1 MKLLS
6 RILLSCILLLF
17 AFLVKAQ
24 VPAQSNLRIKR
35 IFVNSDTLR
44 LDSLSIIP
52 KTFHISGVADSSY
65 RLDFVQSIL
74 YWKQRPAND
83 TITITYRVF
92 SNKLNAVVRHIDF
105 DSIMNRMSIAPFEFN
120 AISKETPRSVF
131 DFGSIQYNGSFGR
144 AISFGNNQDA
154 VVNSNF
160 QLQLN
165 GMLKDSIEIAAALSD
180 NNIPIQPDGTT
191 QRLNEFDQV
200 FLQFKKKNWQLNLG
214 DIDLRQNNLY
224 FLNFYKRLQGISFQ
238 TTNRVSKSVQ
248 SSTIVSGSIA
258 KGKFTRNVIQPLEG
272 NQGPYRLTG
281 AHNELFFIVLAN
293 TERVFLDGELLQ
305 RGEDQD
311 YVINYNTAEV
321 TFMPRRMIT
330 KDSRIQIEFEYAD
343 RNFLNA
349 NLYAFQGIDINNKL
363 KLKIAAFN
371 NNDAKNSPINQTLDA
386 AQKQFLFNVGDSI
399 QNALYPNAVLDTAF
413 ATNKILYEKVYYTV
427 GIYQDSFYRY
437 STDPALAKY
446 SLSFSDVGVGKG
458 NYIPD
463 FNGANGKVYR
473 FIQPINGIKQGRYE
487 PVTILV
493 TPKKQQLISLGTE
506 YQIDANNSLK
516 TEFALSNYDVNT
528 FSKKDKGDNTGIAA
542 KIQYSNTATLNTV
555 RKLTLLSTFD
565 YEHVQDRFK
574 PLERLRYVEFS
585 REWGLPI
592 TAQLTP
598 ATENIV
604 RFSSKLKN
612 NHNHS
617 LNYQLMTYQRSDN
630 YQGYQNIL
638 QHSVELSGW
647 QFNNQFAITN
657 FKTEGNSGSYIR
669 PVIDVSKQLKSFGL
683 MRIGIR
689 YALEKN
695 EVHERKTD
703 TIDYNSF
710 SFDVYSAYIKTN
722 ERNRNKMSFTFTTRS
737 DKYPMG
743 YELVRGD
750 RSYNYNLQAELLKNE
765 HHQFLFTAT
774 YRKLDVYN
782 TKVSNQTA
790 DRTVLGRAEYLIN
803 EFNGFITGNLLYD
816 LGTGQEQRRD
826 FAYLEV
832 PPGKGEYVWIDYNG
846 DGIQQL
852 NEFEVAQF
860 QDQAKYIRIFTPTN
874 QYLKA
879 NYITL
884 NYSFMFNPRAIL
896 NSATIQPISKFLA
909 RFNLQ
914 TSMQKSKKSIAR
926 GDFQFDP
933 FKYSINDTALI
944 SSNTVFGNTLSFNRY
959 ASKWGLDLTNIQNTG
974 KALLTYGYESRRINN
989 WTAKLRWILSQ
1000 SFTINLN
1007 TRKGFNALF
1016 TPSFNNRNYELDIYS
1031 VEPQLVFIDRTKL
1044 RIQTGYKFDKRSNN
1058 PFYGGEQSQSNS
1070 LNFES
1075 KYNVFQSSTINARF
1089 TYNYISF
1096 NSVANT
1102 TVSYIMLEGLLPGKN
1117 YLWSLD
1123 FTKRLLNNVEINFQ
1137 YEGRKAGESKTVN
1150 IGRAAIRALF

>member
-1 MKLLS
+1 MS
-6 RILLSCILLLF
+6 RILLSCILLFF
-17 AFLVKAQ
+17 AFISKAQ
-24 VPAQSNLRIKR
+24 LPTQSNLRIKR
-35 IFVNSDTLR
+35 IAVTSDTLR
-44 LDSLSIIP
+44 LDTLSIIP
-52 KTFHISGVADSSY
+52 KTFHISGVGDSSY

-74 YWKQRPAND
+74 YWKTRPATD

-92 SNKLNAVVRHIDF
+92 PNKLNSVVQHVDY

-120 AISKETPRSVF
+120 AINPETPRSVF
-131 DFGSIQYNGSFGR
+131 DFGNIQYNGSFGR

-238 TTNRVSKSVQ
+238 TTNRISNAVQ
-248 SSTIVSGSIA
+248 SSTVVSGSIA
-258 KGKFTRNVIQPLEG
+258 KGKFTRNVIQALEG

-281 AHNELFFIVLAN
+281 ANNELFFIVLAN

-305 RGEDQD
+305 RGEDAD

-363 KLKIAAFN
+363 KIKIAAFN

-386 AQKQFLFNVGDSI
+386 AQKQFLFNIGDSI
-399 QNALYPNAVLDTAF
+399 QNALYPTAILDTVF
-413 ATNKILYEKVYYTV
+413 ATNKILYEKVYFTV
-427 GIYQDSFYRY
+427 GTQQDSFYRY
-437 STDPALAKY
+437 STDPAVAKY
-446 SLSFSDVGVGKG
+446 SLSFSDVGIGKG
-458 NYIPD
+458 DYIPD

-473 FIQPINGIKQGRYE
+473 FVQPVNGIKQGRYD
-487 PVTILV
+487 PVMILV
-493 TPKKQQLISLGTE
+493 TPKKQQLISVGTE
-506 YQIDANNSLK
+506 YQINANNSLK
-516 TEFALSNYDVNT
+516 TEVALSNYDVNT
-528 FSKKDKGDNTGIAA
+528 FSEKDKGDNKGIAA
-542 KIQYSNTATLNTV
+542 KLQYSNLAMLNSS
-555 RKLTLLSTFD
+555 RKLSLLSTFD
-565 YEHVQDRFK
+565 YEHVQEKFK

-592 TAQLTP
+592 TAQQT
-598 ATENIV
+598 AVTENIL
-604 RFSSKLKN
+604 RFSSQLKN
-612 NHNHS
+612 NRNHS
-617 LNYQLMTYQRSDN
+617 LQYQFMTYQRSDN

-638 QHSVELSGW
+638 QHSLELRGW

-657 FKTEGNSGSYIR
+657 FNSLGDKGNYIR
-669 PVIDVSKQLKSFGL
+669 PVFDVSKQLKSLGL
-683 MRIGIR
+683 MRFGFR
-689 YALEKN
+689 YALERNEIHQKKN
-695 EVHERKTD
+695 DSINRS
-703 TIDYNSF
+703 SF
-710 SFDVYSAYIKTN
+710 AFDVYSAYLKTN
-722 ERNRNKMSFTFTTRS
+722 EKNRNKLSFTFTTRS
-737 DKYPMG
+737 DKYPFG
-743 YELVRGD
+743 YELIRGD

-774 YRKLDVYN
+774 YRKLNVYD
-782 TKVSNQTA
+782 TKLSNQKA
-790 DRTVLGRAEYLIN
+790 DKTILGRAEYLIN
-803 EFNGFITGNLLYD
+803 EFNGFVTGNVLYD

-832 PPGKGEYVWIDYNG
+832 PPGKGEYVWNDYNG

-860 QDQAKYIRIFTPTN
+860 PDQAKYIRIFTPTN
-874 QYLKA
+874 EYLKA
-879 NYITL
+879 NYVTL
-884 NYSFMFNPRAIL
+884 NYSFTFNPRAIL
-896 NSATIQPISKFLA
+896 NGNDIKSIGKFLA

-914 TSMQKSKKSIAR
+914 TSMQKSKKSIAK
-926 GDFQFDP
+926 GDFEFDP
-933 FKYSINDTALI
+933 FKYGINDTALI

-959 ASKWGLDLTNIQNTG
+959 ASKWGIDITNIQNTG
-974 KALLTYGYESRRINN
+974 KALLTYGYESRRIND
-989 WTAKLRWILSQ
+989 WTSRLRWILSQ

-1007 TRKGFNALF
+1007 ARKGLNALY
-1016 TPSFNNRNYELDIYS
+1016 TPNFGNRNYELNINS
-1031 VEPQLVFIDRTKL
+1031 IEPQLVFIDRTKL
-1044 RIQTGYKFDKRSNN
+1044 RIQTGYKFDDRKNN
-1058 PFYGGEQSQSNS
+1058 INYGGEHSTANS
-1070 LNFES
+1070 LNVES
-1075 KYNVFQSSTINARF
+1075 KYNVFQNSTINARF
-1089 TYNYISF
+1089 TFSDISF
-1096 NSVANT
+1096 NSAANT